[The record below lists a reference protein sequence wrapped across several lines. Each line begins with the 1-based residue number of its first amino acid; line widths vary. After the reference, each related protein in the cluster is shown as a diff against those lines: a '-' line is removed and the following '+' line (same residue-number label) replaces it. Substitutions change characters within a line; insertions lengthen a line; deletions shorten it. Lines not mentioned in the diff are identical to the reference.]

1 MHVLI
6 DKKTLASIRET
17 GNADVSMINRIEI
30 LEKWGLPYDRRAE
43 NVIISGCQIP
53 FLIPHVLQQY
63 ARILDR
69 CKVSYTFL
77 SKEYCCGN
85 YLYRP
90 AIKQRDDDAMAECRL
105 LSQEF
110 IGMNLELARAL
121 GAERVVIFCSP
132 CYPIFKHAFP
142 EANIVFYPRLLE
154 EALPPMQWR
163 GAIDYYA
170 GCYRLHKKLAPVPMD
185 LKSTNSVFE
194 KIEGLTVNRI
204 SAPACCHTEQGLNH
218 MLTNVK
224 TKHMVH
230 VCNGCYI
237 RARENMP
244 ANNQVQILLLPE
256 FICGINK
263 WESPD
268 PDDDRQ

>member
-1 MHVLI
+1 MHPLI
-6 DKKTLASIRET
+6 DDKTVATIRET
-17 GNADVSMINRIEI
+17 GNADAGMTQRIEI
-30 LEKWGLPYDRRAE
+30 LEKWGLPYDRPAD

-69 CKVSYTFL
+69 CDVSYTFL

-90 AIKQRDDDAMAECRL
+90 AIKQRDDAALAECRS
-105 LSQEF
+105 LSKEF
-110 IGMNLELARAL
+110 IGTNLALAREL
-121 GAERVVIFCSP
+121 GAKRIVIFCSP
-132 CYPIFKHAFP
+132 CYPIFRHAFP
-142 EANIVFYPRLLE
+142 EEAIVFYPKLLE

-163 GAIDYYA
+163 EAIDYYA
-170 GCYRLHKKLAPVPMD
+170 GCYKLHRRLAPAPMD
-185 LKSTNSVFE
+185 LKSTNAVFDR
-194 KIEGLTVNRI
+194 IEGLSINRI
-204 SAPACCHTEQGLNH
+204 GAPACCHTEQGLNH

-224 TKHMVH
+224 TKRLVH

-244 ANNQVQILLLPE
+244 ADAQAEVLLLPE
-256 FICGINK
+256 LICRINH
-263 WESPD
+263 W
-268 PDDDRQ
+268 

>member
-1 MHVLI
+1 MHALI
-6 DKKTLASIRET
+6 DKKTVESIRET
-17 GNADVSMINRIEI
+17 GNADVNMTNRVEL
-30 LEKWGLPYDRRAE
+30 LEKWGLPCDRRAE
-43 NVIISGCQIP
+43 NVVISGCQIP

-90 AIKQRDDDAMAECRL
+90 AIKQRDEQALAECRS

-121 GAERVVIFCSP
+121 GAKRIVIFCSP
-132 CYPIFKHAFP
+132 CYPIFRHAFP
-142 EANIVFYPRLLE
+142 EADIVFYPRLLE

-170 GCYRLHKKLAPVPMD
+170 GCYRLHRKLAPAPMD
-185 LKSTNSVFE
+185 LKSTNAVFD
-194 KIEGLTVNRI
+194 KIEGLSVNRI
-204 SAPACCHTEQGLNH
+204 GAPACCHTEQGLSH
-218 MLTNVK
+218 MLANVR
-224 TKHMVH
+224 TKYMVH

-244 ANNQVQILLLPE
+244 ANNQAEILLLPE
-256 FICGINK
+256 LICKINDWK
-263 WESPD
+263 SPD
-268 PDDDRQ
+268 PSGY

>member
-1 MHVLI
+1 MHALI
-6 DKKTLASIRET
+6 HEKTVATIRET
-17 GNADVSMINRIEI
+17 GNADANMTNRVEI
-30 LEKWGLPYDRRAE
+30 LEKYGLPYDRRAD

-69 CKVSYTFL
+69 CGVSYTFL

-90 AIKQRDDDAMAECRL
+90 AIKQRDEQAMTECRS
-105 LSQEF
+105 LSREF
-110 IGMNLELARAL
+110 IGVNLELARGL
-121 GAERVVIFCSP
+121 GAKRIVIFCSP
-132 CYPIFKHAFP
+132 CYPIFKHAYP
-142 EANIVFYPRLLE
+142 DENIVFYPKLME
-154 EALPPMQWR
+154 EALPPMSW
-163 GAIDYYA
+163 GEEIDYYA
-170 GCYRLHKKLAPVPMD
+170 GCYKLHHKLAPAPMD
-185 LKSTNSVFE
+185 LKSTNAVFDR
-194 KIEGLTVNRI
+194 IEGLSVHRI
-204 SAPACCHTEQGLNH
+204 GAPACCHTEQGLNH

-244 ANNQVQILLLPE
+244 AGAQAEVLLLPE
-256 FICGINK
+256 LICRINN
-263 WESPD
+263 W
-268 PDDDRQ
+268 